1 MPVERIGDSFYPTPW
16 SPIMA
21 LDKDLQSIQE
31 VRDLCKKAKD
41 AQLQFKSFSQEQV
54 DRIVKAMAEA
64 GYRQSER
71 LAKMACEE
79 TGFGKWQD
87 KKLKNEF
94 GSRMIYESIKDL
106 KTVGVIARHPEK
118 KIVEIA
124 EPMGVVAAL
133 IPSTNPTSTSFFKTL
148 ISVKTRNAIVASPHP
163 RAVRCTVEAMRLMAE
178 TAEREGAPRGL
189 ITCLTT
195 VTLEG
200 TNELMR
206 HKDVAV
212 ILATGSTSMVR
223 AAYSS
228 GKPAYGV
235 GPGNVPAF
243 IERTANIKKAV
254 ADVISGKL
262 FDYGVLCSTESAMIV
277 DKPIREQVIQECKKL
292 GAYFGNAEEKAKLE
306 KVVVLPQSQI
316 NPEIVGKP
324 ATFIA
329 HAAGIEVPPETT
341 VLIAELTGVGPDH
354 PLSMEKL
361 SPVLSF
367 YSEDGW
373 LDACHR
379 CVELLEFGG
388 IGHTLV
394 IHSHD
399 EDVIMRFALEK
410 PALRILVNTQAALGA
425 IGYTTGLDPSLTLG
439 PGTLGGSIIS
449 ENVTARHLMNIKRL
463 AYETHPINP
472 AKGGQQD
479 SGIRMPEVSGKQT
492 WIEEIEERIRLK
504 AGNPPVV
511 SEKQKPELRSQKP
524 EVPQSPAKRN
534 RVPSS
539 GQDGM
544 APKAFIG
551 YQKTEGEK
559 SDAKE
564 PAIYGTGI
572 SESEIERIMSEFS
585 KR

>member
-1 MPVERIGDSFYPTPW
+1 MS
-16 SPIMA
+16 

-31 VRDLCKKAKD
+31 VRDLCKKAKE
-41 AQLQFKSFSQEQV
+41 AQLKFKSYSQEQV
-54 DRIVKAMAEA
+54 DKIVKAMAET
-64 GYRQSER
+64 GYRESER

-94 GSRMIYESIKDL
+94 ASKTVYESIKDL
-106 KTVGVIARHPEK
+106 KTVGVIARYPEK

-133 IPSTNPTSTSFFKTL
+133 IPSTNPTSTAFFKTL
-148 ISVKTRNAIVASPHP
+148 ISIKTRNAIVASPHP
-163 RAVRCTVEAMRLMAE
+163 HAVRCTIEAMRLMAE
-178 TAEREGAPRGL
+178 VAEREGAPQGL
-189 ITCLTT
+189 IAYMTT

-212 ILATGSTSMVR
+212 ILATGGTQMVR

-254 ADVISGKL
+254 ADIISGKL
-262 FDYGVLCSTESAMIV
+262 FDYGTLCSTESAMIV

-292 GAYFGNAEEKAKLE
+292 GAYFVNAEEKAKLE
-306 KVVVLPQSQI
+306 KIVVLPKSQI

-329 HAAGIEVPPETT
+329 HKAGIDVPPETT

-361 SPVLSF
+361 SPILSF
-367 YSEDGW
+367 YTEDGW
-373 LDACHR
+373 LDACLR
-379 CVELLEFGG
+379 CIELLEFGG

-399 EDVIMRFALEK
+399 ENVIMKFALEK
-410 PALRILVNTQAALGA
+410 PALRILVNTQSALGA
-425 IGYTTGLDPSLTLG
+425 VGYTTALDPSLTLG

-463 AYETHPINP
+463 AYETRPINP
-472 AKGGQQD
+472 AKGEQAD
-479 SGIRMPEVSGKQT
+479 SVLRIQEAGGKQS
-492 WIEEIEERIRLK
+492 WLEEIEERIREK
-504 AGNPPVV
+504 AGNPPVM
-511 SEKQKPELRSQKP
+511 SKIQKP
-524 EVPQSPAKRN
+524 EVRN
-534 RVPSS
+534 
-539 GQDGM
+539 
-544 APKAFIG
+544 
-551 YQKTEGEK
+551 QKSESRGEK
-559 SDAKE
+559 IEGKRGDVKE
-564 PAIYGTGI
+564 SVIYGTGI
-572 SESEIERIMSEFS
+572 SESEIERIISEFS
-585 KR
+585 RQRG